1 MCRRQVE
8 RRTSLTRHKPLVAE
22 QTPTP
27 DATEKI
33 DRFLAAERPDPPC
46 LVVDLDVVRTKYAAL
61 RALFPDATLYYAVN
75 ANPAAGA
82 LPLWICSAPNPTS
95 PAKAINR
102 CLVFGIGAERFS
114 FENTIKRNSEIARA
128 YRSGVDR
135 FAVDASYEFAE
146 SGEPS
151 LNAIIDA
158 FVDDKMKPLEAPGV
172 PQQD

>member
-1 MCRRQVE
+1 M
-8 RRTSLTRHKPLVAE
+8 SLTRHKPLVAE

-46 LVVDLDVVRTKYAAL
+46 LVVDLDVVRAKYAAL
-61 RALFPDATLYYAVN
+61 RALFPDATLYYPKRKASESITGCARRTKAGRQGLSALGYGSAQLQALAQTIN
-75 ANPAAGA
+75 AP
-82 LPLWICSAPNPTS
+82 SADVVVSATPIDL
-95 PAKAINR
+95 AHLLQINKPIVR
-102 CLVFGIGAERFS
+102 
-114 FENTIKRNSEIARA
+114 AR
-128 YRSGVDR
+128 
-135 FAVDASYEFAE
+135 YEFAE

-172 PQQD
+172 PQQN